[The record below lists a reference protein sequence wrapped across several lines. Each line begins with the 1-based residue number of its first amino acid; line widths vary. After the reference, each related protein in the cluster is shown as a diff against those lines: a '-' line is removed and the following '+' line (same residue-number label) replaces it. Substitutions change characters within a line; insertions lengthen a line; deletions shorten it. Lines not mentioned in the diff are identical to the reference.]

1 MAEEN
6 AYELVSA
13 PNMISA
19 ANKSDSRINL
29 TSATGRNHS
38 EVVQRKPQSA
48 GKMCAMILVALIAV
62 FAILVLAG
70 IVALILFNPQTR
82 ESNSEIETLQQQI
95 ETLRMT
101 VSQIQ
106 QNNASLLQGTIGE
119 VLSRK
124 TIQEMI
130 DSSNQE
136 LQQQV
141 NNSQHSI
148 QDLTNSLKGAEQKI
162 ENRTLSQIQNIK
174 FIMLKKFVHFE
185 LQLGNTSAGIQLQV
199 QTLSEKVNKS
209 AADIQ
214 ALQWEVRSNNTAIKL
229 DIERSLQNVKSTIN
243 ATEIQ
248 LEEKLVN
255 VTTSLTE
262 LLSMGL
268 NKAKSDINLTYT
280 ALNNKIANI
289 SEKLIDFNLQLE
301 SIANQTQS
309 NVEQT
314 SLKLTTILENTS
326 ESLAMNISQL
336 KEQVNRFSEDINALT
351 LQVNQSS
358 NVIHHLKQRL
368 NNIQSNV
375 IGNLTGSKF
384 IKNN

>member
-29 TSATGRNHS
+29 TSANGRNHS

-106 QNNASLLQGTIGE
+106 QSNASLLQGTIGE

-130 DSSNQE
+130 DNSNQE

-141 NNSQHSI
+141 NSSQHSI

-174 FIMLKKFVHFE
+174 SIMLKKFVH
-185 LQLGNTSAGIQLQV
+185 
-199 QTLSEKVNKS
+199 
-209 AADIQ
+209 
-214 ALQWEVRSNNTAIKL
+214 
-229 DIERSLQNVKSTIN
+229 
-243 ATEIQ
+243 
-248 LEEKLVN
+248 
-255 VTTSLTE
+255 
-262 LLSMGL
+262 
-268 NKAKSDINLTYT
+268 
-280 ALNNKIANI
+280 
-289 SEKLIDFNLQLE
+289 
-301 SIANQTQS
+301 
-309 NVEQT
+309 
-314 SLKLTTILENTS
+314 
-326 ESLAMNISQL
+326 
-336 KEQVNRFSEDINALT
+336 
-351 LQVNQSS
+351 
-358 NVIHHLKQRL
+358 
-368 NNIQSNV
+368 
-375 IGNLTGSKF
+375 
-384 IKNN
+384 